1 MIKARDSLVSLIG
14 VVSAQI
20 ALFLCISLIG
30 RLSGPE
36 ALGHFNYTLALG
48 TFAGTLLAFRYE
60 LACVS
65 DNPQQ
70 SFNALVNVIC
80 LSTGV
85 ILVAVV
91 ISFIAGRS
99 DLYIVEAFAF
109 AYFIQ
114 QAASAYLNSLR
125 RYGWIAACRLA
136 VNVSF
141 LMCLTGRSGSPVT
154 GRPDAFA
161 AYAAVNVALAVLM
174 LVWILLLGKRRGY
187 AFHVSREFFVEN
199 GRFAKYILPSTIC
212 GSVLTYALAI
222 VIPHWFGAE
231 SAGYFA
237 AAFRL
242 GGFPVSL
249 IGQSLGGV
257 FRRDAVSAIARED
270 SPSALPNVFLTYA
283 RSLAVLALL
292 YAVGGA
298 VLFGPLV
305 KLVFGN
311 RWDGAIGFYYDLI
324 PLFAFQMIYVPLSQV
339 FLAVRQQR
347 TDFLF
352 QLSCGA
358 TLMGVLLAAKL
369 MNLSA
374 QASIRSFS
382 LVGAMLMICGITLT
396 FKVMSGS
403 VSRLRAST

>member
-1 MIKARDSLVSLIG
+1 
-14 VVSAQI
+14 
-20 ALFLCISLIG
+20 
-30 RLSGPE
+30 
-36 ALGHFNYTLALG
+36 
-48 TFAGTLLAFRYE
+48 
-60 LACVS
+60 
-65 DNPQQ
+65 
-70 SFNALVNVIC
+70 
-80 LSTGV
+80 
-85 ILVAVV
+85 
-91 ISFIAGRS
+91 
-99 DLYIVEAFAF
+99 
-109 AYFIQ
+109 
-114 QAASAYLNSLR
+114 
-125 RYGWIAACRLA
+125 
-136 VNVSF
+136 
-141 LMCLTGRSGSPVT
+141 
-154 GRPDAFA
+154 
-161 AYAAVNVALAVLM
+161 M

-187 AFHVSREFFVEN
+187 EFRVSREFFVAN
-199 GRFAKYILPSTIC
+199 SRFAKYILPSTVF

-237 AAFRL
+237 AAYRL
-242 GGFPVSL
+242 GCFPVSL

-257 FRRDAVSAIARED
+257 FRRDAVAAIAQD
-270 SPSALPNVFLTYA
+270 DLPDALSKVFLAYA
-283 RSLAVLALL
+283 RSLVVLALL

-298 VLFGPLV
+298 LLFGPLV
-305 KLVFGN
+305 KMVFGN

-358 TLMGVLLAAKL
+358 TLMSVLFAARL

-382 LVGAMLMICGITLT
+382 LAGAMLMICGITLT

-403 VSRLRAST
+403 VSRVHAST